1 MTYWLLTF
9 ARRGSASYL
18 SHLDTARAWRR
29 TFARAGIDLVL
40 SEGLRPKPRLA
51 LGLPLPVGAAAE
63 DELLV
68 AEVPDLA
75 PEPEV
80 ALPTLAAAAAPGLEP
95 LAVLA
100 VAERPRPQAVAAD
113 YEFGLAADEGAVA
126 AALRWFSAA
135 QSTPVE
141 RVSPKGRRI
150 VDLKEFVTDTWCRA
164 AQDGVCVGFTVR
176 HRSTGAA
183 RPQEFV
189 SLVAD
194 QAGVEAVAR
203 HLLRRRVVYTGLPAG
218 FAGGP

>member
-1 MTYWLLTF
+1 V
-9 ARRGSASYL
+9 AVRSGAGAPAAGGAVSRE
-18 SHLDTARAWRR
+18 RA
-29 TFARAGIDLVL
+29 
-40 SEGLRPKPRLA
+40 P
-51 LGLPLPVGAAAE
+51 AAA
-63 DELLV
+63 DWV
-68 AEVPDLA
+68 AEAADAGRADPSPTAAKVVDAA

-126 AALRWFSAA
+126 AALQWFSAA